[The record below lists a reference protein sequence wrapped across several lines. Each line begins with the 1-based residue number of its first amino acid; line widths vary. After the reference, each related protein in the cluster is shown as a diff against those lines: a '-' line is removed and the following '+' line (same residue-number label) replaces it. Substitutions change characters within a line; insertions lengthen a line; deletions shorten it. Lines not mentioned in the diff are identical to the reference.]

1 MTTVKKKF
9 KIGTQPQDNLY
20 TYCALA
26 QASMPAM
33 VEATYVGSV
42 GSGPL

>member
-1 MTTVKKKF
+1 MTTIKKF
-9 KIGTQPQDNLY
+9 FKLGHDHKVIN

-33 VEATYVGSV
+33 LEATYVGSV